1 MNTSINLL
9 NVFHRESEI
18 LPVVLCGGSGT
29 RLWPLSRK
37 AMPKQFVPLFKEAS
51 LLQLTLRRLKSF
63 GTHILAVGNE
73 DHRFHI
79 QEAFEKESLQSTI
92 FLEPFPKNTAA
103 AMAIAALSVKP
114 NQLLLFTPSDH
125 YIKDTEAFAA
135 AIKKGLSGANAG
147 LCVTFGVVPDY
158 PSTAYGYLRTTQ
170 WVSGAD
176 EHSDD
181 TLLGT
186 SRVEQFIE
194 KPNTEL
200 AEHLINQGNCYWN
213 AGIFLVHA
221 KVLLEALH
229 KHSPD
234 ILEICKKSMVLSS
247 QDGVFIRPN
256 VEIFSQ
262 CRGQSI
268 DYAVLEKL
276 DALAMVPFPGYW
288 SDVGSWRS
296 VAELYRG
303 DEHNN
308 RVNGQG
314 YAIESINTFIHAEAR
329 PVVTLGTE
337 NLLVVDSPDAILI
350 ANISHSESVKKAVA
364 ILESKGVS
372 QAVMH
377 REVARPWCSF
387 DSIDQGDRFQVKRIT
402 VKPRSRLSLQMHY
415 HRAEHWIVVRGIAR
429 VTCGDQVFDLNEN
442 ESTFIPRG
450 TKHRLENL
458 QDQIL
463 EIIEVQSG
471 DYLGEDDIVRF
482 EDNYGRV

>member
-1 MNTSINLL
+1 MDTRINRLKL
-9 NVFHRESEI
+9 PHPASEI

-37 AMPKQFVPLFKEAS
+37 AMPKQFVPLLKEGS
-51 LLQLTLRRLKSF
+51 LLQLTLRRLKFF

-79 QEAFEKESLQSTI
+79 QEAFEKESLQATI
-92 FLEPFPKNTAA
+92 FLEPLAKNTAA
-103 AMAIAALSVKP
+103 AMAVAALSVEP
-114 NQLLLFTPSDH
+114 SQLLLFTPSDH
-125 YIKDTEAFAA
+125 YIKDTEAFTT
-135 AIKKGLSGANAG
+135 AIAKGLSAARAG

-158 PSTAYGYLRTTQ
+158 PSAAYGYLRAAR
-170 WVSGAD
+170 WVPGAD
-176 EHSDD
+176 EISGEAI
-181 TLLGT
+181 LGT

-194 KPNTEL
+194 KPHTDL
-200 AEHLINQGNCYWN
+200 AEHLIKLGNCYWN
-213 AGIFLVHA
+213 AGIFLVRA
-221 KVLLEALH
+221 DVLLKALH
-229 KHSPD
+229 KHASD
-234 ILEICKKSMVLSS
+234 ILEICRKSMVLAS

-262 CRGQSI
+262 CRDQSI

-276 DALAMVPFPGYW
+276 DALAMVPFSGYW

-296 VAELYRG
+296 VAELYPG
-303 DEHNN
+303 DEQNN
-308 RVNGQG
+308 RVSGQG
-314 YAIESINTFIHAEAR
+314 YAIDSSNTFIHAEAR
-329 PVVTLGTE
+329 PVVTVGTE

-364 ILESKGVS
+364 ILESQGVP
-372 QAVMH
+372 QALMH
-377 REVARPWCSF
+377 REVVRPWGSF

-402 VKPRSRLSLQMHY
+402 VKPMSQLSLQLHH

-450 TKHRLENL
+450 IKHRLENL
-458 QDQIL
+458 QKTTL

-482 EDNYGRV
+482 EDHYGRV

>member
-194 KPNTEL
+194 KPHTDL
-200 AEHLINQGNCYWN
+200 AEHLIKLGNCYWN

-221 KVLLEALH
+221 KVYWKLYTNILLIFLKFAKNQWFYLLKTVCLFALML
-229 KHSPD
+229 KYSLNVAANQLTMPFW
-234 ILEICKKSMVLSS
+234 KSWMRW
-247 QDGVFIRPN
+247 QWF
-256 VEIFSQ
+256 
-262 CRGQSI
+262 
-268 DYAVLEKL
+268 
-276 DALAMVPFPGYW
+276 
-288 SDVGSWRS
+288 
-296 VAELYRG
+296 
-303 DEHNN
+303 
-308 RVNGQG
+308 
-314 YAIESINTFIHAEAR
+314 
-329 PVVTLGTE
+329 
-337 NLLVVDSPDAILI
+337 
-350 ANISHSESVKKAVA
+350 
-364 ILESKGVS
+364 
-372 QAVMH
+372 
-377 REVARPWCSF
+377 
-387 DSIDQGDRFQVKRIT
+387 RF
-402 VKPRSRLSLQMHY
+402 
-415 HRAEHWIVVRGIAR
+415 
-429 VTCGDQVFDLNEN
+429 
-442 ESTFIPRG
+442 RG
-450 TKHRLENL
+450 TGAMLDPGVRWQSYTEGTST
-458 QDQIL
+458 
-463 EIIEVQSG
+463 IIV
-471 DYLGEDDIVRF
+471 
-482 EDNYGRV
+482 